1 MDYKSIRE
9 LIEAVSKSELSHL
22 EVESEGLRI
31 VMKKEVQQAV
41 VTTVLDNVYGNRQ
54 REILEQPV
62 TVTRNAEEVQKTVA
76 AENIEA
82 SAAEKAVENLKVVA
96 SPIVGTFYSSASPD
110 SPAFV
115 KVGSKVKKGDVL
127 CIVEAMKLMNEIE
140 SEFDGEIVEI
150 LAYNEQLVEYNQ
162 PLFKIKA

>member
-31 VMKKEVQQAV
+31 IMKKECQQAV
-41 VTTVLDNVYGNRQ
+41 VTTVLDNAYGNR
-54 REILEQPV
+54 ILEQPV
-62 TVTRNAEEVQKTVA
+62 TVTRNVEEPQKSVA
-76 AENIEA
+76 AEKIEA
-82 SAAEKAVENLKVVA
+82 PAAEKAAENLKAVA

-115 KVGSKVKKGDVL
+115 KIGSKVKKGDVL

-150 LAYNEQLVEYNQ
+150 LAHNEQLVEYNQ
-162 PLFKIKA
+162 PLFRIKA

>member
-62 TVTRNAEEVQKTVA
+62 TVTRNVEEPQKSVA

-82 SAAEKAVENLKVVA
+82 PVVEKAAENLKVVA

-110 SPAFV
+110 SPAFA

-150 LAYNEQLVEYNQ
+150 LAHNEQLVEYNQ

>member
-31 VMKKEVQQAV
+31 VMKKECQQAV

-150 LAYNEQLVEYNQ
+150 LAHNEQLVEYNQ

>member
-9 LIEAVSKSELSHL
+9 LIEAVSISELSHL

-31 VMKKEVQQAV
+31 IMKKECQQAV
-41 VTTVLDNVYGNRQ
+41 VTTVLDNVYSNRQ
-54 REILEQPV
+54 RDILEPPV
-62 TVTRNAEEVQKTVA
+62 AAVKNIEEVQKTVA
-76 AENIEA
+76 
-82 SAAEKAVENLKVVA
+82 VENTEAQVAEVAANNFKVVA

-115 KVGSKVKKGDVL
+115 KLGSKVKKGDVL

-150 LAYNEQLVEYNQ
+150 LAHNEQLVEYNQ

>member
-31 VMKKEVQQAV
+31 VMKKECQQAV

-115 KVGSKVKKGDVL
+115 RLGSKVKKGDVL

-150 LAYNEQLVEYNQ
+150 LAHNEQLVEYNQ